1 MKIKLISGEFCSR
14 CHLLAPLLK
23 QWCEKNWYSYEEK
36 DVKETTQEELW
47 DATMLPII
55 RFDDKQM
62 DYDEVLAIIS
72 K

>member
-1 MKIKLISGEFCSR
+1 MKVKLISGEFCSR

-23 QWCEKNWYSYEEK
+23 QWCEKNWHSYEEK

-55 RFDDKQM
+55 RFDNEKKE
-62 DYDEVLAIIS
+62 YDDVLKEIS
-72 K
+72 